1 MKERDETDAHHR
13 ELCFH
18 YVRGAGRLQD
28 VAVVLAR
35 CARCTGGSWVKSIP
49 PPSLSLS
56 ISLCACVCER
66 ERERELEGGE
76 GRINLDLG
84 ETSSFFL
91 GASYIVDV
99 KGLKIRANACEADF
113 CDILRNCFM
122 HNHDLSCF
130 CLLR

>member
-1 MKERDETDAHHR
+1 MHGRIMGKED
-13 ELCFH
+13 
-18 YVRGAGRLQD
+18 
-28 VAVVLAR
+28 
-35 CARCTGGSWVKSIP
+35 P
-49 PPSLSLS
+49 PPHLSLSL
-56 ISLCACVCER
+56 CVCMCVCVCV
-66 ERERELEGGE
+66 RERELEEGE
-76 GRINLDLG
+76 GRINFDMG

-113 CDILRNCFM
+113 CDILRTCFM